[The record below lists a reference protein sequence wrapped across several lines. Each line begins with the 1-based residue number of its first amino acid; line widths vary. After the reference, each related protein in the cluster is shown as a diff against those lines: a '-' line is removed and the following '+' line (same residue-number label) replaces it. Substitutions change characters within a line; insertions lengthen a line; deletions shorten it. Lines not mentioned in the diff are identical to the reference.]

1 MVQMHD
7 PFALPGTQAALQGAR
22 FAGLVARHRV
32 TMGNLVT
39 GTPDHFALADPFH
52 PIGFVGRQDAV
63 IAVAKDMR
71 LAQAFEKGHQFA
83 RGLLWLGHG
92 GAPIR

>member
-1 MVQMHD
+1 
-7 PFALPGTQAALQGAR
+7 
-22 FAGLVARHRV
+22 
-32 TMGNLVT
+32 MGNLVA
-39 GTPDHFALADPFH
+39 GTPDHLALADPFD

-63 IAVAKDMR
+63 IAVAQDMR
-71 LAQAFEKGHQFA
+71 LVQAFDKGHQFA